1 MRKLI
6 EADRKGFVDI
16 DEINKEPT
24 IIEYFL
30 INPLA
35 ASQHNTVIRKVVIGF
50 CHELLV
56 KGKRI
61 RRVRPFNIS
70 LFTQIKPICI

>member
-1 MRKLI
+1 MRKII

-16 DEINKEPT
+16 DDINKQPS
-24 IIEYFL
+24 IIEYFQ
-30 INPLA
+30 INQVP
-35 ASQHNTVIRKVVIGF
+35 ASQQKTAIRNVVTHF

-56 KGKRI
+56 KGNRI